1 MRAAEERLD
10 NLIESKYGH
19 NIVKPA
25 YSYWAVAYALSLKGA
40 KKLIDSEPL
49 KKILPVDEYLPIM
62 FDKHPKYASLN

>member
-1 MRAAEERLD
+1 MRAAEEGSD

-25 YSYWAVAYALSLKGA
+25 YSYWAVAYALSHRGA
-40 KKLIDSEPL
+40 RKLMESGPL

-62 FDKHPKYASLN
+62 FDKHPK